1 MTDDMKTVDVS
12 SEARKLLSLK
22 KIAKFMGIDPEDTD
36 TISSE
41 ILPVLKRKLDVLT
54 SGDAKRANQ
63 EAILL
68 KFLQSEVQNVL
79 ANYALKH
86 LESNKKV
93 LLFLVKK
100 LAPAITDLR
109 SKQIVDKLVMHTD
122 QDLADEL
129 AAALGVKAKHLAHF
143 KKNIVPRL
151 KKHTKTMYR
160 KRIKSA
166 NGDKDSDSFNQF
178 IITNIFID
186 EFENHTY
193 IRSDTDEN
201 NQAILIPEV
210 QSIVFK
216 MIDTWKNEVMAEKT

>member
-1 MTDDMKTVDVS
+1 MTDDMKTVDAS
-12 SEARKLLSLK
+12 SLARKMRSLQ
-22 KIAKFMGIDPEDTD
+22 KISKFMGIDPDDTD
-36 TISSE
+36 TIASD

-54 SGDAKRANQ
+54 NRDPKRANQ
-63 EAILL
+63 EAVLF

-93 LLFLVKK
+93 LLFLLKK
-100 LAPAITDLR
+100 LSPAITDLR
-109 SKQIVDKLVMHTD
+109 AKQIVDKLVSHSD
-122 QDLADEL
+122 QDLADQL
-129 AAALGVKAKHLAHF
+129 AAALGVKEKHVADF
-143 KKNIVPRL
+143 KSDIVPRL

-160 KRIKSA
+160 KRIK
-166 NGDKDSDSFNQF
+166 NGDGDKNSDSFNQF
-178 IITNIFID
+178 IVTNIFID

-210 QSIVFK
+210 ESIVYK
-216 MIDTWKNEVMAEKT
+216 MIDAWKNEVMAEKT